1 MKKIILCDID
11 GTIADNTHRQH
22 YLKSKKDWVS
32 FFMHLDKDK
41 PICSSID
48 KINSEYYAGKTIV
61 FLTGRPELYREKTEE
76 WLSRFFNMDLIVIMR
91 SDNDRKNKIDCKLEM
106 FKKNFKT
113 SDIDY
118 VMDNDEDLISLWEKI
133 GLNTYLVNNDNN

>member
-1 MKKIILCDID
+1 
-11 GTIADNTHRQH
+11 
-22 YLKSKKDWVS
+22 
-32 FFMHLDKDK
+32 
-41 PICSSID
+41 
-48 KINSEYYAGKTIV
+48 
-61 FLTGRPELYREKTEE
+61 
-76 WLSRFFNMDLIVIMR
+76 
-91 SDNDRKNKIDCKLEM
+91 M